1 MRSEYRQSHLS
12 GGFLLGKLKRWQGT
26 ETAGAFLPK
35 QIFRELKTSRT
46 NSNGQEKD
54 KMITNNKIPELRRYR
69 KIEEALPLESA
80 PRFANLVTPLINVDA
95 PVHRWFRYKESF
107 SANLLL
113 QILSELPK
121 STGKKIRLLDPFC
134 GVGTVLVT
142 SQELSAEGYWIE
154 PIGIER
160 NPFIAFAAKT
170 KLSWQEI
177 KHAQILKLGMKLYE
191 RSKSISPEVPE
202 LTSLRSGLCMSR
214 HLTKRILALSQTIQ
228 ETGNNATYRALLL
241 GLASSIEAVSYVRKD
256 GRALRLVERK
266 KRSLRKVLEEKWT
279 AMAEDALYLQN
290 CLVAVPRAKVLVGDG
305 RTPTKLGIAKNS
317 IDLIVTSPPYPNNI
331 DYSEVYKLE
340 LWLLEFIKDNSR
352 FLNLRKKT
360 FRSHPTCSEP
370 ELPPEFEAAI
380 NHGRL
385 ADLLQP
391 TLARLSDNPERWRKK
406 VLLGYAGDMWTSL
419 REQYQCLRRGGFT
432 ALVVGNSLH
441 GCTDSPYLIATDL
454 ILAELG
460 RSIGFKVDNI
470 LIARALKRRLSGNHF
485 LRESVVL
492 LRKP

>member
-1 MRSEYRQSHLS
+1 
-12 GGFLLGKLKRWQGT
+12 
-26 ETAGAFLPK
+26 
-35 QIFRELKTSRT
+35 
-46 NSNGQEKD
+46 
-54 KMITNNKIPELRRYR
+54 MITDNKLPELRRYR
-69 KIEEALPLESA
+69 KIEKSLPLESA
-80 PRFANLVTPLINVDA
+80 SRFSKLVMPLINVDA

-107 SANLLL
+107 SANLLA

-121 STGKKIRLLDPFC
+121 SIGKKIRLLDPFC

-142 SQELSAEGYWIE
+142 SQELSAAGYWIE
-154 PIGIER
+154 AIGIER
-160 NPFIAFAAKT
+160 NPFVAFVAKT
-170 KLSWQEI
+170 KSSWQEI
-177 KHAQILKLGMKLYE
+177 KHKQILELGMKLYE
-191 RSKSISPEVPE
+191 RSKSLSPEVPE

-214 HLTKRILALSQTIQ
+214 HLSKRIVALSQTIRDA
-228 ETGNNATYRALLL
+228 GNNATHRALLL

-266 KRSLRKVLEEKWT
+266 RRPLRKVLEERWT

-290 CLVAVPRAKVLVGDG
+290 SLVDVPPAKVLVGDG
-305 RTPTKLGIAKNS
+305 RKPTKLGIAENS

-340 LWLLEFIKDNSR
+340 LWLLEFIKDNGR
-352 FLNLRKKT
+352 FLNLRRQT
-360 FRSHPTCSEP
+360 FRSHPTCSE
-370 ELPPEFEAAI
+370 LVLSPEFEAAI
-380 NHGRL
+380 KHGTL

-406 VLLGYAGDMWTSL
+406 VFLGYAGDMWTSL
-419 REQYQCLRRGGFT
+419 REQYRCLKRGGFT

-460 RSIGFKVDNI
+460 REVGFEVDNI